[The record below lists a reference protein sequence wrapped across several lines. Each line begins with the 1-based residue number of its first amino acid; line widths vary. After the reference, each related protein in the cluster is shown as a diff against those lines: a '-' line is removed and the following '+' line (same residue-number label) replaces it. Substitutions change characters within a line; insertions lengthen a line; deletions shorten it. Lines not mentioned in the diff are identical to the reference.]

1 MEKLTIEHLSPYF
14 PYNLR
19 MWDVENERQYIPEL
33 IGIVDSEKIRVTLPR
48 FPGVTLFEIN
58 ALKPILRPIQEV
70 EQYFENLYGYL
81 EHQDVTDYFDVDFLK
96 SHDNI
101 EIDEIQF
108 LKVEELPFGTL
119 KVLLKHH
126 FDVFGLIEKGLAI
139 PVTNELNP
147 Y

>member
-1 MEKLTIEHLSPYF
+1 MEKLTIEHLSPYL
-14 PYNLR
+14 PYGLKIYVP
-19 MWDVENERQYIPEL
+19 DYKYEREIYQL
-33 IGIVDSEKIRVTLPR
+33 SE
-48 FPGVTLFEIN
+48 N
-58 ALKPILRPIQEV
+58 ALITKYFGKKIYFEDIKPILRPIQGV
-70 EQYFENLYGYL
+70 EQYFENLYGCV
-81 EHQDVTDYFDVDFLK
+81 EHQDVNDYFDVDFLK